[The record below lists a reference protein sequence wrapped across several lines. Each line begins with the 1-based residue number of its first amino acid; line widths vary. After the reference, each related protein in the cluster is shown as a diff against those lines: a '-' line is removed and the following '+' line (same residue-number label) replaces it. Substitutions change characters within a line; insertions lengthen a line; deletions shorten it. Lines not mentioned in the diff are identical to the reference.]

1 MVTQDHVTNLKHFI
15 STTTMPMATKH
26 GRAVTYHG
34 VGGVSHPESR
44 LTISSLGF
52 ARSHG
57 KLQISYPHYNYAC
70 DQQTYQGGGLHR

>member
-44 LTISSLGF
+44 LTSSSLGF

-70 DQQTYQGGGLHR
+70 NQQTYQGRGLHR